1 MDAERGPRPRG
12 EPRSGCLGFLRENM
26 IWWLVPIVLLLV
38 LVVLLLCFGAGESSP
53 FDYNLF

>member
-1 MDAERGPRPRG
+1 MGAERGPKAQS

-26 IWWLVPIVLLLV
+26 IWWLAPIVLLLV
-38 LVVLLLCFGAGESSP
+38 LLVLVLCFGTGESSP